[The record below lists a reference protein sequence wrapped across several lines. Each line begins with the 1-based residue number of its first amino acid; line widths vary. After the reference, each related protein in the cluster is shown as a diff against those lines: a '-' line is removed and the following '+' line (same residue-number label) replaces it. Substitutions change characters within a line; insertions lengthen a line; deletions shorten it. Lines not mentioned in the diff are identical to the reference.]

1 MNANNIHIF
10 YRQVLTC
17 LYLLWDESE
26 KIYKLVIQL
35 VFKKIFNNVMRN
47 IFLSLLMI
55 FVSSC
60 SNPISEA
67 DLILSSNNVI
77 LMTGDQE
84 AQPLSIAINNKKIVW
99 IGSHEDATNIQ
110 GTKFDFGNQAIL
122 PGFIDAH
129 GHASYLAFATQV
141 ANIASPPVGKI
152 KTIKDL
158 QIELKKFIKDSNL
171 QPGQWLMGLGYDD
184 SLLAEQRHPTKKDL
198 DQVSTEHPI
207 YLIHVSAHLGAANS
221 MGLALANI
229 NSDTP
234 DPSGGKIRRYENSSE
249 PNGVFEETAAYPV
262 QQLAMS
268 AYKDPIGSVK
278 KAMEIYASHGITTA
292 QDGASS
298 PETIGLMQAADAQ
311 GMINLDVI
319 SYPVGQN
326 GLDKTLE
333 TINFGSYEGRIKVG
347 GIKLILDGS
356 PQGKTAYL
364 TEPYYKP
371 PHSESESYKGYPLI
385 PQKEVS
391 KWVSEYADLNIPIIA
406 HANGDAAADMLITA
420 VRNADLKT
428 DHRTI
433 MIHAQTVR
441 EDQLDQMKELKI
453 IPSYFS
459 THTFYWGD
467 WHRDSVFGEDRA
479 MRISPT
485 RSTLDRKMPFT
496 VHNDAPVVPPDMI
509 RLLWSTTNRMTRSG
523 KVLGEEQKISTYSA
537 LEAMTINAA
546 YQHFE
551 DEIKG
556 TIEVGKLADLVVLS
570 EDPLS
575 MPADELLKLKVIAT
589 YSHGKEIFKNEK

>member
-1 MNANNIHIF
+1 M
-10 YRQVLTC
+10 R
-17 LYLLWDESE
+17 YLL
-26 KIYKLVIQL
+26 
-35 VFKKIFNNVMRN
+35 F
-47 IFLSLLMI
+47 FLLI
-55 FVSSC
+55 GSC
-60 SNPISEA
+60 SYDQNINKA
-67 DLILSSNNVI
+67 DIIVSSNNVI
-77 LMTGDQE
+77 LMTGSRE
-84 AQPLSIAINNKKIVW
+84 AQPLSIAVKDEKIIW
-99 IGSHEDATNIQ
+99 IGSHNDAKYIQ
-110 GTKFDFGNQAIL
+110 GKHIDFADQAVL

-152 KTIKDL
+152 NNIEELKT
-158 QIELKKFIKDSNL
+158 ELKKFIKDSNL
-171 QPGQWLMGLGYDD
+171 QPGEWVMGLGYDD
-184 SLLAEQRHPTKKDL
+184 SLLEEQRHPTKDDL
-198 DQVSTEHPI
+198 DEVSTEHPI

-221 MGLALANI
+221 FGLSLANV
-229 NSDTP
+229 SSETQ
-234 DPSGGKIRRYENSSE
+234 DPPGGKIRRYKNSSE
-249 PNGVFEETAAYPV
+249 PNGVFEETAAYPL

-278 KAMEIYASHGITTA
+278 KAMDIYARNGITTA

-311 GMINLDVI
+311 GMINLDII
-319 SYPVGQN
+319 SYPIGQN
-326 GLDKTLE
+326 GLDQNLD
-333 TINFGSYEGRIKVG
+333 TINFGNYAGRLKIG

-371 PHSESESYKGYPLI
+371 PHSESDSYKGYPLI
-385 PQKEVS
+385 PQSEVS
-391 KWVSEYADLNIPIIA
+391 KWVKQYADLNIPIMA
-406 HANGDAAADMLITA
+406 HANGDAAADMLIEA
-420 VRNADLKT
+420 VKDAEIT
-428 DHRTI
+428 SDHRTI

-441 EDQLDQMKELKI
+441 EDQLDQMKELRI

-467 WHRDSVFGEDRA
+467 WHRDSVFGEERA

-485 RSTLDRKMPFT
+485 KSSLDRNMPFT

-509 RLLWSTTNRMTRSG
+509 RLLWSTTNRKTRSG

-551 DEIKG
+551 DDIKG
-556 TIEVGKLADLVVLS
+556 TIEVGKQADLVVLS

-575 MPADELLKLKVIAT
+575 IDPENLLKIRVIAT
-589 YSHGKEIFKNEK
+589 YSKGIEIFDAKQ

>member
-1 MNANNIHIF
+1 M
-10 YRQVLTC
+10 R
-17 LYLLWDESE
+17 YL
-26 KIYKLVIQL
+26 
-35 VFKKIFNNVMRN
+35 FF
-47 IFLSLLMI
+47 FLLI
-55 FVSSC
+55 SSC
-60 SNPISEA
+60 SYDQNVKEA
-67 DLILSSNNVI
+67 DLIISSNKVI
-77 LMTGDQE
+77 LMTGNEQAE
-84 AQPLSIAINNKKIVW
+84 RLSVAVKNKKIIW
-99 IGSHEDATNIQ
+99 IGPQKKAKHIQ
-110 GTKFDFGNQAIL
+110 GKHIDFGNQAVL

-141 ANIASPPVGKI
+141 ANIASPPVGTINNI
-152 KTIKDL
+152 KEL
-158 QIELKKFIKDSNL
+158 QAELKKFINDSNL
-171 QPGQWLMGLGYDD
+171 KPGEWVMGLGYDD
-184 SLLAEQRHPTKKDL
+184 SLLAEQRHPTKDDL
-198 DQVSTEHPI
+198 DEVSTEHPI

-221 MGLALANI
+221 LGLSLANI
-229 NSDTP
+229 STETQ
-234 DPSGGKIRRYENSSE
+234 DPPGGKIRRYENSSE
-249 PNGVFEETAAYPV
+249 PNGVFEETAAYPL

-278 KAMEIYASHGITTA
+278 KAMNIYARNGITTA

-298 PETIGLMQAADAQ
+298 PETISLMQAADAQ
-311 GMINLDVI
+311 GMINLDII
-319 SYPVGQN
+319 SYPIGQN
-326 GLDKTLE
+326 GLDKNLDS
-333 TINFGSYEGRIKVG
+333 INFGNYEGRLKIG

-371 PHSESESYKGYPLI
+371 PHSESDSYKGYPLI
-385 PQKEVS
+385 PQSEVS
-391 KWVSEYADLNIPIIA
+391 KWVKQYADLNIPIMA
-406 HANGDAAADMLITA
+406 HANGDAAADMLIKA
-420 VRNADLKT
+420 VKNAEIT
-428 DHRTI
+428 SDHRTI

-485 RSTLDRKMPFT
+485 KSTLNRNMPFT

-509 RLLWSTTNRMTRSG
+509 RLLWSTTNRNTRSG
-523 KVLGEEQKISTYSA
+523 KVLGKEQKISTYAA

-551 DEIKG
+551 DNIKG
-556 TIEVGKLADLVVLS
+556 SIEVGKLADLVVLS

-575 MPADELLKLKVIAT
+575 IETKDLLKLKVIAT
-589 YSHGKEIFKNEK
+589 YSHGKEIFNAEK

>member
-1 MNANNIHIF
+1 
-10 YRQVLTC
+10 
-17 LYLLWDESE
+17 
-26 KIYKLVIQL
+26 
-35 VFKKIFNNVMRN
+35 MRN
-47 IFLSLLMI
+47 LFLFLLI
-55 FVSSC
+55 SSC
-60 SNPISEA
+60 SFEQDIKEA
-67 DLILSSNNVI
+67 DLVITSNKVI
-77 LMTGDQE
+77 LMTGNMQ
-84 AQPLSIAINNKKIVW
+84 AQPLSIAIKNKEIVW
-99 IGSHEDATNIQ
+99 IGSHKKAKRIQ
-110 GTKFDFGNQAIL
+110 GKHIDFGNQAIL

-141 ANIASPPVGKI
+141 ANIASPPVGSINNI
-152 KTIKDL
+152 KEL
-158 QIELKKFIKDSNL
+158 QTELKKFITESNL
-171 QPGQWLMGLGYDD
+171 KPGEWVMGLGYDD
-184 SLLAEQRHPTKKDL
+184 SLLAEQRHPTKDDL
-198 DQVSTEHPI
+198 DEVSTEHPI

-221 MGLALANI
+221 LGLSLANI
-229 NSDTP
+229 SAETQ
-234 DPSGGKIRRYENSSE
+234 DPPGGKIRRYENSSE
-249 PNGVFEETAAYPV
+249 PNGVFEETAAYPL

-278 KAMEIYASHGITTA
+278 KAMNIYARNGITTA
-292 QDGASS
+292 QDGASN
-298 PETIGLMQAADAQ
+298 PETISLMQAADVQ
-311 GMINLDVI
+311 GMINLDII
-319 SYPVGQN
+319 SYPIGQN
-326 GLDKTLE
+326 GLDKNLDS
-333 TINFGSYEGRIKVG
+333 INFGSYEGRLKIG

-371 PHSESESYKGYPLI
+371 PHSESDSYKGYPLI
-385 PQKEVS
+385 PQSEVS
-391 KWVSEYADLNIPIIA
+391 KWVKKYADLNIPIMA
-406 HANGDAAADMLITA
+406 HANGDAAADMLIKA
-420 VRNADLKT
+420 VKDADINS

-485 RSTLDRKMPFT
+485 KSTLNRNMPFT

-509 RLLWSTTNRMTRSG
+509 RLLWSTTNRKTRSG

-551 DEIKG
+551 DDIKG
-556 TIEVGKLADLVVLS
+556 SIEVGKLADLVVLS

-575 MPADELLKLKVIAT
+575 IDTKNLLEVSVVAT
-589 YSHGKEIFKNEK
+589 FSRGVEVFNTAK

>member
-1 MNANNIHIF
+1 
-10 YRQVLTC
+10 
-17 LYLLWDESE
+17 
-26 KIYKLVIQL
+26 
-35 VFKKIFNNVMRN
+35 MRN
-47 IFLSLLMI
+47 FLILLLLI
-55 FVSSC
+55 SS
-60 SNPISEA
+60 SMLHSIEKA
-67 DLILSSNNVI
+67 DLIISSNKVI
-77 LMTGDQE
+77 LMTGHQK
-84 AQPLSIAINNKKIVW
+84 AQPLSIAIQNKKIVW
-99 IGSHEDATNIQ
+99 IGSHTEAKKIQ
-110 GTKFDFGNQAIL
+110 GQRIDYHNQAIL

-141 ANIASPPVGKI
+141 ANIASPPVGEV

-158 QIELKKFIKDSNL
+158 QENLKKFIKDSNL
-171 QPGQWLMGLGYDD
+171 KPGEWVMGLGYDD
-184 SLLAEQRHPTKKDL
+184 SLLAEQRHPTKVDL
-198 DQVSTEHPI
+198 DAVSTDHPI

-221 MGLALANI
+221 MGLSLANI
-229 NSDTP
+229 NSESN
-234 DPSGGKIRRYENSSE
+234 DPPGGKIRRYENSLE
-249 PNGVFEETAAYPV
+249 PNGVFEETAAYPL
-262 QQLAMS
+262 QQLAMG

-278 KAMEIYASHGITTA
+278 KAMDIYARNGITTA

-298 PETIGLMQAADAQ
+298 QETIALMQAADAQ
-311 GMINLDVI
+311 GMINLDII
-319 SYPVGQN
+319 SYPIGQN
-326 GLDKTLE
+326 GLDQNLDS
-333 TINFGSYEGRIKVG
+333 INFGNYKGRLKIG

-371 PHSESESYKGYPLI
+371 PHNESDSYKGYPLI
-385 PQKEVS
+385 PQSEVS
-391 KWVSEYADLNIPIIA
+391 KWVKRYADLKIPIMA
-406 HANGDAAADMLITA
+406 HANGDAAADMLIEA
-420 VRNADLKT
+420 VKNADIT
-428 DHRTI
+428 SDHRTI

-441 EDQLDQMKELKI
+441 EDQLDKMKELSI

-485 RSTLDRKMPFT
+485 KSTLNRKIPFT

-509 RLLWSTTNRMTRSG
+509 RLLWSTTNRKTRSG

-546 YQHFE
+546 FQHFE
-551 DEIKG
+551 DDIKG
-556 TIEVGKLADLVVLS
+556 SIEVGKLADLVVLS

-575 MPADELLKLKVIAT
+575 IPVNELLKLKIMAT

>member
-1 MNANNIHIF
+1 M
-10 YRQVLTC
+10 R
-17 LYLLWDESE
+17 YL
-26 KIYKLVIQL
+26 I
-35 VFKKIFNNVMRN
+35 
-47 IFLSLLMI
+47 LLAL
-55 FVSSC
+55 FSSC
-60 SNPISEA
+60 SIDQAINDA
-67 DLILSSNNVI
+67 DLIVSSNKVI
-77 LMTGDQE
+77 LMTDKRK
-84 AQPLSIAINNKKIVW
+84 AQPLSIAIKDERIVW
-99 IGSHEDATNIQ
+99 IGSHQDAKNIQ
-110 GTKFDFGNQAIL
+110 GKHIDFRNQAVL

-141 ANIASPPVGKI
+141 ANIASPPVG
-152 KTIKDL
+152 TIKNIKEL
-158 QIELKKFIKDSNL
+158 QTELRKFINDSNL
-171 QPGQWLMGLGYDD
+171 KPGEWVMGLGYDD
-184 SLLAEQRHPTKKDL
+184 SLLEEQRHPTKDDL
-198 DQVSTEHPI
+198 DEVSTEHPI

-221 MGLALANI
+221 LGLSLANI
-229 NSDTP
+229 NSETQ
-234 DPSGGKIRRYENSSE
+234 DPPGGRIRRYENSLE
-249 PNGVFEETAAYPV
+249 PNGVFEETAAYPL

-268 AYKDPIGSVK
+268 AYKDPIGSVEQ
-278 KAMEIYASHGITTA
+278 AMNIYARNGITTA

-311 GMINLDVI
+311 GMINLDII
-319 SYPVGQN
+319 SYPIGQN
-326 GLDKTLE
+326 GLDQNLDS
-333 TINFGSYEGRIKVG
+333 INFGNYEGRLKIG

-371 PHSESESYKGYPLI
+371 PHSETESYKGYPLI
-385 PQKEVS
+385 PQSEVS
-391 KWVSEYADLNIPIIA
+391 KWVKQYADLNIPIMA
-406 HANGDAAADMLITA
+406 HANGDAAADMLIEA
-420 VRNADLKT
+420 VKKAEIAS

-485 RSTLDRKMPFT
+485 KSTLKRKMPFT

-509 RLLWSTTNRMTRSG
+509 RLLWSTTNRKTRSG

-551 DEIKG
+551 DDIKG
-556 TIEVGKLADLVVLS
+556 TIEVGKQADLVVLS
-570 EDPLS
+570 KDPLS
-575 MPADELLKLKVIAT
+575 IDTKDILEIEVVAT
-589 YSHGKEIFKNEK
+589 FSRGQEVFNAKK

>member
-1 MNANNIHIF
+1 M
-10 YRQVLTC
+10 R
-17 LYLLWDESE
+17 YL
-26 KIYKLVIQL
+26 
-35 VFKKIFNNVMRN
+35 F
-47 IFLSLLMI
+47 FLLLI
-55 FVSSC
+55 SSC
-60 SNPISEA
+60 SLEQEINRA
-67 DLILSSNNVI
+67 DLILSSDKVI
-77 LMTGDQE
+77 LMTGDQK
-84 AQPLSIAINNKKIVW
+84 AQPLSIAIKNKKIIWV
-99 IGSHEDATNIQ
+99 GSHKNAKNIQ
-110 GTKFDFGNQAIL
+110 GKHIDFGDQAIL

-141 ANIASPPVGKI
+141 ANLASPPVGGI
-152 KTIKDL
+152 NTIKEL
-158 QIELKKFIKDSNL
+158 QAELRKFIEESNL
-171 QPGQWLMGLGYDD
+171 QPGEWVMGLGYDD
-184 SLLAEQRHPTKKDL
+184 SLLSEQRHPTKEDL
-198 DQVSTEHPI
+198 DAVSTEHPI

-221 MGLALANI
+221 LALSLANI
-229 NSDTP
+229 NTETK
-234 DPSGGKIRRYENSSE
+234 DPPGGKIRRYQNSSE
-249 PNGVFEETAAYPV
+249 PNGVFEETAAYPL

-278 KAMEIYASHGITTA
+278 SAMEIYAKNGITTA

-298 PETIGLMQAADAQ
+298 KETIGLMQAADAQ
-311 GMINLDVI
+311 GKINVDII
-319 SYPVGQN
+319 SYPIGQN
-326 GLDKTLE
+326 GLLKEIDTLS
-333 TINFGSYEGRIKVG
+333 FGSYTGRLKIG

-371 PHSESESYKGYPLI
+371 PHSESDSYKGYPLI
-385 PQKEVS
+385 PQSEVS
-391 KWVSEYADLNIPIIA
+391 KWVQEYAELKIPIMA
-406 HANGDAAADMLITA
+406 HANGDAAADMLIEA
-420 VRNADLKT
+420 VKQANMNS

-467 WHRDSVFGEDRA
+467 WHRDSVFGEERA

-485 RSTLDRKMPFT
+485 KSSLDRNMPFT

-509 RLLWSTTNRMTRSG
+509 RLLWSTTNRKTRSG
-523 KVLGEEQKISTYSA
+523 KVLGEEQKISIYAA

-551 DEIKG
+551 DDIKG
-556 TIEVGKLADLVVLS
+556 TIEVGKQADLVVLS

-575 MPADELLKLKVIAT
+575 IHPEKLLNLKVVAT
-589 YSHGKEIFKNEK
+589 YSKGTEIFNAKK

>member
-1 MNANNIHIF
+1 
-10 YRQVLTC
+10 
-17 LYLLWDESE
+17 
-26 KIYKLVIQL
+26 
-35 VFKKIFNNVMRN
+35 MRN
-47 IFLSLLMI
+47 FLILLLLI
-55 FVSSC
+55 SS
-60 SNPISEA
+60 SVLHSIEKA
-67 DLILSSNNVI
+67 DLIISSNKVI
-77 LMTGDQE
+77 LMTGHQK
-84 AQPLSIAINNKKIVW
+84 AQPLSIAIQNKKIVW
-99 IGSHEDATNIQ
+99 IGSHTEAKKIQ
-110 GTKFDFGNQAIL
+110 GQRIDYHNQAIL

-141 ANIASPPVGKI
+141 ANIASPPVGEV

-158 QIELKKFIKDSNL
+158 QENLKKFIKDSNL
-171 QPGQWLMGLGYDD
+171 QPGEWVMGLGYDD
-184 SLLAEQRHPTKKDL
+184 SLLAEQRHPTKDDL
-198 DQVSTEHPI
+198 DAVSTDHPI

-221 MGLALANI
+221 MGLSLANI
-229 NSDTP
+229 NSESN
-234 DPSGGKIRRYENSSE
+234 DPPGGKIRRYENSLE
-249 PNGVFEETAAYPV
+249 PNGVFEETAAYPL

-278 KAMEIYASHGITTA
+278 KAMDIYARNGITTA

-298 PETIGLMQAADAQ
+298 QETIALMQAADAQ
-311 GMINLDVI
+311 GMINLDII
-319 SYPVGQN
+319 SYPIGQN
-326 GLDKTLE
+326 GLDQNLDS
-333 TINFGSYEGRIKVG
+333 INFGNYKGRLKIG

-371 PHSESESYKGYPLI
+371 PHSESDSYKGYPLI
-385 PQKEVS
+385 PQSEVS
-391 KWVSEYADLNIPIIA
+391 KWVKRYADLNIPIMA
-406 HANGDAAADMLITA
+406 HANGDAAADMLIEA
-420 VRNADLKT
+420 VKNADIT
-428 DHRTI
+428 ADHRTI

-441 EDQLDQMKELKI
+441 EDQLDKMKELSI

-485 RSTLDRKMPFT
+485 KSTLNRKIPFT

-509 RLLWSTTNRMTRSG
+509 RLLWSTTNRKTRSG

-546 YQHFE
+546 FQHFE
-551 DEIKG
+551 DDIKG
-556 TIEVGKLADLVVLS
+556 SIEVGKLADLVVLS

-575 MPADELLKLKVIAT
+575 IPVNELLELKIMAT

>member
-1 MNANNIHIF
+1 MRYLF
-10 YRQVLTC
+10 C
-17 LYLLWDESE
+17 LLL
-26 KIYKLVIQL
+26 I
-35 VFKKIFNNVMRN
+35 
-47 IFLSLLMI
+47 
-55 FVSSC
+55 SSC
-60 SNPISEA
+60 SSDQKINEA
-67 DLILSSNNVI
+67 DLILTSNKVI
-77 LMTGDQE
+77 LMTGNEQ
-84 AQPLSIAINNKKIVW
+84 AQPLSIAVKNKEIIW
-99 IGSHEDATNIQ
+99 IGSHKNAKHIQ
-110 GTKFDFGNQAIL
+110 GKHIDFGNQAVL

-141 ANIASPPVGKI
+141 ANIASPPVGAI
-152 KTIKDL
+152 KNIKEL
-158 QIELKKFIKDSNL
+158 QTELRKFINDSNL
-171 QPGQWLMGLGYDD
+171 KPGEWVMGLGYDD
-184 SLLAEQRHPTKKDL
+184 SLLEEQRHPTKDDL
-198 DQVSTEHPI
+198 DEVSTEHPI

-221 MGLALANI
+221 LGLSLANI
-229 NSDTP
+229 NSETQ
-234 DPSGGKIRRYENSSE
+234 DPPGGRIRRYENSLE
-249 PNGVFEETAAYPV
+249 PNGVFEETAAYPL

-278 KAMEIYASHGITTA
+278 QAMNIYARNGITTA

-311 GMINLDVI
+311 GMISLDII
-319 SYPVGQN
+319 SYPIGQN
-326 GLDKTLE
+326 GLDQNLDS
-333 TINFGSYEGRIKVG
+333 INFGNYEGRLKIG

-371 PHSESESYKGYPLI
+371 PHSESDSYKGYPLI
-385 PQKEVS
+385 PQSEVS
-391 KWVSEYADLNIPIIA
+391 KWVKRYADLNIPIMA
-406 HANGDAAADMLITA
+406 HANGDAAADMLIEA
-420 VRNADLKT
+420 VKDADIT
-428 DHRTI
+428 SDHRTI

-441 EDQLDQMKELKI
+441 EDQLDQMKELSI

-485 RSTLDRKMPFT
+485 KSTLKRKMPFT

-509 RLLWSTTNRMTRSG
+509 RLLWSTTNRKTRSG

-551 DEIKG
+551 DDIKG
-556 TIEVGKLADLVVLS
+556 TIEVGKQADLVVLS

-575 MPADELLKLKVIAT
+575 IHPEKLLNVKVVAT
-589 YSHGKEIFKNEK
+589 YSRGREIFDAKK

>member
-1 MNANNIHIF
+1 M
-10 YRQVLTC
+10 R
-17 LYLLWDESE
+17 YL
-26 KIYKLVIQL
+26 
-35 VFKKIFNNVMRN
+35 F
-47 IFLSLLMI
+47 FLLLI
-55 FVSSC
+55 SSC
-60 SNPISEA
+60 SLEQEINRA
-67 DLILSSNNVI
+67 DLILSSDKVI
-77 LMTGDQE
+77 LMIGDQK
-84 AQPLSIAINNKKIVW
+84 AQPLSIAIKNKKIIWV
-99 IGSHEDATNIQ
+99 GSHKNAKNIQ
-110 GTKFDFGNQAIL
+110 GKHIDFGDQAIL

-141 ANIASPPVGKI
+141 ANLASPPVGGI
-152 KTIKDL
+152 NTIKEL
-158 QIELKKFIKDSNL
+158 QAELRKFIEESNL
-171 QPGQWLMGLGYDD
+171 QPGEWVMGLGYDD
-184 SLLAEQRHPTKKDL
+184 SLLSEQRHPTKEDL
-198 DQVSTEHPI
+198 DAVSTEHPI

-221 MGLALANI
+221 LALSLANI
-229 NSDTP
+229 NTETK
-234 DPSGGKIRRYENSSE
+234 DPPGGKIRRYQNSSE
-249 PNGVFEETAAYPV
+249 PNGVFEETAAYPL

-278 KAMEIYASHGITTA
+278 SAMEIYAKNGITTA

-298 PETIGLMQAADAQ
+298 KETIGLMQAADAQ
-311 GMINLDVI
+311 GKINLDII
-319 SYPVGQN
+319 SYPIGQN
-326 GLDKTLE
+326 GLLKEIDTLS
-333 TINFGSYEGRIKVG
+333 FGSYTGRLKIG

-371 PHSESESYKGYPLI
+371 PHSESDSYKGYPLI
-385 PQKEVS
+385 PQSEVS
-391 KWVSEYADLNIPIIA
+391 KWVQEYAELKIPIMA
-406 HANGDAAADMLITA
+406 HANGDAAADMLIEA
-420 VRNADLKT
+420 VEQANMNS

-467 WHRDSVFGEDRA
+467 WHRDSVFGEERA

-485 RSTLDRKMPFT
+485 KSSLDRNMPFT

-509 RLLWSTTNRMTRSG
+509 RLLWSTTNRKTRSG
-523 KVLGEEQKISTYSA
+523 KVLGEEQKISTYAA

-551 DEIKG
+551 DDIKG
-556 TIEVGKLADLVVLS
+556 TIEVGKQADLVVLS

-575 MPADELLKLKVIAT
+575 IHPEKLLNLKVVAT
-589 YSHGKEIFKNEK
+589 YSKGTEIFNAKK

>member
-1 MNANNIHIF
+1 M
-10 YRQVLTC
+10 R
-17 LYLLWDESE
+17 YL
-26 KIYKLVIQL
+26 
-35 VFKKIFNNVMRN
+35 F
-47 IFLSLLMI
+47 FLLLI
-55 FVSSC
+55 SSC
-60 SNPISEA
+60 SLEQEINRA
-67 DLILSSNNVI
+67 DLILSSDKVI
-77 LMTGDQE
+77 LMIGDQK
-84 AQPLSIAINNKKIVW
+84 AQPLSIAIKNKKIIWV
-99 IGSHEDATNIQ
+99 GSHKNAKNIQ
-110 GTKFDFGNQAIL
+110 GKHIDFGDQAIL

-141 ANIASPPVGKI
+141 ANLASPPVGGI
-152 KTIKDL
+152 NTIKEL
-158 QIELKKFIKDSNL
+158 QAELRKFIEESNL
-171 QPGQWLMGLGYDD
+171 QPGEWVMGLGYDD
-184 SLLAEQRHPTKKDL
+184 SLLSEQRHPTKEDL
-198 DQVSTEHPI
+198 DAVSTEHPI

-221 MGLALANI
+221 LALSLANI
-229 NSDTP
+229 NTETK
-234 DPSGGKIRRYENSSE
+234 DPPGGKIRRYQNSSE
-249 PNGVFEETAAYPV
+249 PNGVFEETAAYPL

-278 KAMEIYASHGITTA
+278 SAMEIYAKNGITTA

-298 PETIGLMQAADAQ
+298 KETIGLMQAADAQ
-311 GMINLDVI
+311 GKINLDII
-319 SYPVGQN
+319 SYPIGQN
-326 GLDKTLE
+326 GLLKEIDTLS
-333 TINFGSYEGRIKVG
+333 FGSYTGRLKIG

-371 PHSESESYKGYPLI
+371 PHSESDSYKGYPLI
-385 PQKEVS
+385 PQSEVS
-391 KWVSEYADLNIPIIA
+391 KWVKEYAELKIPIMA
-406 HANGDAAADMLITA
+406 HANGDAAADMLIEA
-420 VRNADLKT
+420 VKQANMNS

-467 WHRDSVFGEDRA
+467 WHRDSVFGEERA

-485 RSTLDRKMPFT
+485 KSSLDRNMPFT

-509 RLLWSTTNRMTRSG
+509 RLLWSTTNRKTRSG
-523 KVLGEEQKISTYSA
+523 KVLGEEQKISIYAA

-551 DEIKG
+551 DDIKG
-556 TIEVGKLADLVVLS
+556 TIEVGKQADLVVLS

-575 MPADELLKLKVIAT
+575 IHPKKLLNLKVVAT
-589 YSHGKEIFKNEK
+589 YSKGTEIFNAKK

>member
-1 MNANNIHIF
+1 
-10 YRQVLTC
+10 
-17 LYLLWDESE
+17 
-26 KIYKLVIQL
+26 
-35 VFKKIFNNVMRN
+35 MRN
-47 IFLSLLMI
+47 LFILMMLCSHSFLQAI
-55 FVSSC
+55 GG
-60 SNPISEA
+60 A
-67 DLILSSNNVI
+67 DLIISSNKVI
-77 LMTGDQE
+77 LMNGKE
-84 AQPLSIAINNKKIVW
+84 EPQPLSIAIKNKKIAW
-99 IGSHEDATNIQ
+99 IGSHEDAKNIQ
-110 GTKFDFGNQAIL
+110 GKHIDFGNQAIL

-152 KTIKDL
+152 KTIEDL
-158 QIELKKFIKDSNL
+158 QAELRKFIKDSNL
-171 QPGQWLMGLGYDD
+171 QPGEWLMGLGYDD
-184 SLLAEQRHPTKKDL
+184 SLLAEQRHPTKEDL

-326 GLDKTLE
+326 GLDTILE
-333 TINFGSYEGRIKVG
+333 TINFGSYKGRVKVG

-391 KWVSEYADLNIPIIA
+391 KWVSRYADLNIPIMA
-406 HANGDAAADMLITA
+406 HANGDAAADMLIKA
-420 VRNADLKT
+420 VKNADMNK

-467 WHRDSVFGEDRA
+467 WHRDSVFGVDRA

-509 RLLWSTTNRMTRSG
+509 RLLWSTANRITRSG
-523 KVLGEEQKISTYSA
+523 KILGPEQKISTYSA

-551 DEIKG
+551 DSIKG

-589 YSHGKEIFKNEK
+589 YSHGKEIFKNGK

>member
-1 MNANNIHIF
+1 M
-10 YRQVLTC
+10 R
-17 LYLLWDESE
+17 YL
-26 KIYKLVIQL
+26 
-35 VFKKIFNNVMRN
+35 F
-47 IFLSLLMI
+47 FLLLI
-55 FVSSC
+55 SSC
-60 SNPISEA
+60 SLEQEINRA
-67 DLILSSNNVI
+67 DLILSSDKVI
-77 LMTGDQE
+77 LMIGDQKAE
-84 AQPLSIAINNKKIVW
+84 PLSIAIKNKKIIWV
-99 IGSHEDATNIQ
+99 GSHKNAKNIQ
-110 GTKFDFGNQAIL
+110 GKHIDFGDQAIL

-141 ANIASPPVGKI
+141 ANLASPPVGGI
-152 KTIKDL
+152 NTIKEL
-158 QIELKKFIKDSNL
+158 QAELRKFIEESNL
-171 QPGQWLMGLGYDD
+171 QPGEWVMGLGYDD
-184 SLLAEQRHPTKKDL
+184 SLLSEQRHPTKEDL
-198 DQVSTEHPI
+198 DAVSTEHPI

-221 MGLALANI
+221 LALSLANI
-229 NSDTP
+229 NTETK
-234 DPSGGKIRRYENSSE
+234 DPPGGKIRRYQNSSE
-249 PNGVFEETAAYPV
+249 PNGVFEETAAYPL

-278 KAMEIYASHGITTA
+278 RAMEIYAKNGITTA

-298 PETIGLMQAADAQ
+298 KETIGLMQAADAQ
-311 GMINLDVI
+311 GKINLDII
-319 SYPVGQN
+319 SYPIGQN
-326 GLDKTLE
+326 GLLKDIDTLS
-333 TINFGSYEGRIKVG
+333 FGSYNGRLKIG

-371 PHSESESYKGYPLI
+371 PHSESDSYKGYPLI
-385 PQKEVS
+385 PQSEVS
-391 KWVSEYADLNIPIIA
+391 KWVKEYAELKMPIMA
-406 HANGDAAADMLITA
+406 HANGDAAADMLIEA
-420 VRNADLKT
+420 VKQANMSS

-467 WHRDSVFGEDRA
+467 WHRDSVFGEERA

-485 RSTLDRKMPFT
+485 KSSLDRNMPFT

-509 RLLWSTTNRMTRSG
+509 RLLWSTTNRKTRSG
-523 KVLGEEQKISTYSA
+523 KVLGEEQKISTYAA

-551 DEIKG
+551 DDIKG
-556 TIEVGKLADLVVLS
+556 TIEVGKQADLVVLS

-575 MPADELLKLKVIAT
+575 IHPEKLLNLKVVAT
-589 YSHGKEIFKNEK
+589 YSKGTEIFNAKK

>member
-1 MNANNIHIF
+1 
-10 YRQVLTC
+10 
-17 LYLLWDESE
+17 
-26 KIYKLVIQL
+26 
-35 VFKKIFNNVMRN
+35 MRN
-47 IFLSLLMI
+47 LFLFLLI
-55 FVSSC
+55 SSC
-60 SNPISEA
+60 SFEKEIKEA
-67 DLILSSNNVI
+67 DLVITSNKVI
-77 LMTGDQE
+77 LMTGNKQ
-84 AQPLSIAINNKKIVW
+84 AQPLSIAIKNKEIIW
-99 IGSHEDATNIQ
+99 IGSHMKAKRIQ
-110 GTKFDFGNQAIL
+110 GKHINFGNQAIL

-141 ANIASPPVGKI
+141 ANIASPPVGSINNI
-152 KTIKDL
+152 KEL
-158 QIELKKFIKDSNL
+158 QSELKKFITDSNL
-171 QPGQWLMGLGYDD
+171 KPGEWVMGLGYDD
-184 SLLAEQRHPTKKDL
+184 SLLAEQRHPTKDDL
-198 DQVSTEHPI
+198 DEVSTEHPI

-221 MGLALANI
+221 LGLSLANI
-229 NSDTP
+229 SAETQ
-234 DPSGGKIRRYENSSE
+234 DPPGGKIRRYENSSE
-249 PNGVFEETAAYPV
+249 PNGVFEETAAYPL

-278 KAMEIYASHGITTA
+278 KAMDIYARNGITTA

-298 PETIGLMQAADAQ
+298 PETISLMQAADAQ
-311 GMINLDVI
+311 GMINLDII
-319 SYPVGQN
+319 SYPIGQN
-326 GLDKTLE
+326 GLDKNLDS
-333 TINFGSYEGRIKVG
+333 INFGNYEGRLKIG

-371 PHSESESYKGYPLI
+371 PHSESDSYKGYPLI
-385 PQKEVS
+385 PQLEVS
-391 KWVSEYADLNIPIIA
+391 KWVKKYADLNIPIMA
-406 HANGDAAADMLITA
+406 HANGDAAADMLIKA
-420 VRNADLKT
+420 VKDADINS

-467 WHRDSVFGEDRA
+467 WHRDSVFGKDRA

-485 RSTLDRKMPFT
+485 KSTLNRNMPFT

-509 RLLWSTTNRMTRSG
+509 RLLWSTTNRKTRSG

-551 DEIKG
+551 DDIKG
-556 TIEVGKLADLVVLS
+556 SIEVGKLADLVVLS

-575 MPADELLKLKVIAT
+575 IDTKNLLEVNVVAT
-589 YSHGKEIFKNEK
+589 FSRGVEVFNSAK

>member
-1 MNANNIHIF
+1 
-10 YRQVLTC
+10 
-17 LYLLWDESE
+17 
-26 KIYKLVIQL
+26 
-35 VFKKIFNNVMRN
+35 
-47 IFLSLLMI
+47 
-55 FVSSC
+55 
-60 SNPISEA
+60 
-67 DLILSSNNVI
+67 
-77 LMTGDQE
+77 MTGNQQ
-84 AQPLSIAINNKKIVW
+84 AQPLSIAVKNKEIIWV
-99 IGSHEDATNIQ
+99 GSHKKAKGIQ
-110 GTKFDFGNQAIL
+110 GKHIDFGNQAVL

-152 KTIKDL
+152 KTIEDL
-158 QIELKKFIKDSNL
+158 QAELRKFIKDLNL
-171 QPGQWLMGLGYDD
+171 QPGEWLMGLGYDD
-184 SLLAEQRHPTKKDL
+184 SLLEEQRHPTKDDL
-198 DQVSTEHPI
+198 DQVSTIHPI

-221 MGLALANI
+221 LGLSLANI
-229 NSDTP
+229 SSETQ
-234 DPSGGKIRRYENSSE
+234 DPPGGKIRRYENSSE
-249 PNGVFEETAAYPV
+249 PNGVFEETAAYPL

-278 KAMEIYASHGITTA
+278 KAMDIYARNGITTA

-298 PETIGLMQAADAQ
+298 PETISLIQAADAQ
-311 GMINLDVI
+311 GMINLDII
-319 SYPVGQN
+319 SYPIGQN
-326 GLDKTLE
+326 GLDQNLDS
-333 TINFGSYEGRIKVG
+333 INFGNYEGRLKIG

-371 PHSESESYKGYPLI
+371 PHSESDLYKGYPLI
-385 PQKEVS
+385 PQSDVS
-391 KWVSEYADLNIPIIA
+391 KWVKQYAELNIPIMA
-406 HANGDAAADMLITA
+406 HANGDAAADMLIEAVKTA
-420 VRNADLKT
+420 DIKS

-441 EDQLDQMKELKI
+441 EDQLDKMKELEI

-467 WHRDSVFGEDRA
+467 WHRDSVLGKDRA

-485 RSTLDRKMPFT
+485 RSTLDRKIPFT

-509 RLLWSTTNRMTRSG
+509 RLLWSTTNRLTRSG
-523 KVLGEEQKISTYSA
+523 KILGHEQKISTYAA

-551 DEIKG
+551 DDIKG

-570 EDPLS
+570 EDPLDMATNS
-575 MPADELLKLKVIAT
+575 LLDLKVVAT
-589 YSHGKEIFKNEK
+589 YSHGKEIYRATY